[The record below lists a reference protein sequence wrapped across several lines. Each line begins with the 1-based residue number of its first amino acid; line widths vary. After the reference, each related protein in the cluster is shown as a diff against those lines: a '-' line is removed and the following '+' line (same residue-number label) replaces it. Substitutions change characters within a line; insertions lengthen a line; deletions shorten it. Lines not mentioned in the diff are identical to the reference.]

1 MIRASAEFARALRIA
16 RGWTLAQ
23 RGVLLAAIH
32 HRVSARTPCPWPDAM
47 ARVRREDAVALAPYP
62 MLLDVLDSMRDGFRF
77 GTHELHEDTGS
88 DKGEIHRV
96 LQRCDR
102 NGWVQRSPGSHAWRI
117 TPAGL
122 RVLAAW
128 ADTPAAEAK

>member
-47 ARVRREDAVALAPYP
+47 ARVRREDAVALATEVLVSLARERSEHPKTLTP
-62 MLLDVLDSMRDGFRF
+62 DARDLLLSRDFPGEAGEVVALVAAAYARA
-77 GTHELHEDTGS
+77 GTR
-88 DKGEIHRV
+88 GEILPADLGARV
-96 LQRCDR
+96 
-102 NGWVQRSPGSHAWRI
+102 P
-117 TPAGL
+117 
-122 RVLAAW
+122 
-128 ADTPAAEAK
+128 